1 MPRAPG
7 PKKRLNDE
15 NEAEVN
21 TMKRV
26 WTGSHTVYPVILVLS
41 AVLFPV
47 QTLAETQL
55 NISYDQT
62 HQRIDGFGASDAWSI
77 DPVIRKW
84 ELEGKQDDIEALADL
99 LFSSKNGIGLSAWRF
114 NIGAGSAEQGADSNI
129 PDPLRRAQSLVPKAG
144 AGIDQSKQRGQIRL
158 LSEAYERG
166 VTNLV
171 AFVNSPPHWLSK
183 NGLTHPGDGKEAGSS
198 NLDMHRA
205 DEFSAYLV
213 AVLEYLRG
221 DSVDVPVNFISPVN
235 EPTWHWQG
243 QSQEGNRYN
252 NEELKI
258 IYKSLYSALK
268 KAGLEH
274 DVEIDAAEVPE
285 LRAALN
291 DDYHTRFD
299 GSIYTG
305 GMNETSHGVYKSYID
320 DLLGDPEMR
329 NILGNKLSVHS
340 YWSSASSERL
350 GKLRDLLA
358 QNLADVSPQAK
369 LWMSEFCILGDSGD
383 LRPFAGP
390 GFDVND
396 MELALHT
403 ARVIHRDMTRLNA
416 AAWFWWL
423 ALTPYDYK
431 DGLLKIDP
439 SLEADTVRESKLMWT
454 LGNFSRFIRP
464 GFYRLE
470 MPGVDD
476 LTGVMA
482 SAYKDPENSRL
493 VIVVINAGKANE
505 VLQFNIDGLA
515 SHKKVGK
522 FQTYVTNSTH
532 NLAANEI
539 AFESGQHVI
548 PAKSTVTFVSAI
560 EDE

>member
-1 MPRAPG
+1 
-7 PKKRLNDE
+7 
-15 NEAEVN
+15 
-21 TMKRV
+21 MKRILA
-26 WTGSHTVYPVILVLS
+26 GSPAVCLAVFVLS
-41 AVLFPV
+41 ALHFPSR
-47 QTLAETQL
+47 TLAETQL
-55 NISYDQT
+55 NVSYDQT

-77 DPVIRKW
+77 DPIINKW
-84 ELEGKQDDIEALADL
+84 ELEGKQENIEALADL
-99 LFSSKNGIGLSAWRF
+99 LFSIESGIGLSAWRF
-114 NIGAGSAEQGADSNI
+114 NIGAGSSEQGADSNI
-129 PDPLRRAQSLVPKAG
+129 PDPLRRAQLLMPKAG
-144 AGIDQSKQRGQIRL
+144 SEIDQSKQRGQIRL
-158 LSEAYERG
+158 LNEASERG
-166 VTNLV
+166 VSNLV
-171 AFVNSPPHWLSK
+171 AFVNSPPHWLTK

-198 NLDMHRA
+198 NLDMNQA
-205 DEFSAYLV
+205 DEFSAFLV

-221 DSVDVPVNFISPVN
+221 ASVAVPVNYISPVN

-252 NEELKI
+252 NEELKT
-258 IYKSLYSALK
+258 IYKSLYSELQ

-274 DVEIDAAEVPE
+274 DIEIDAAEVPE

-291 DDYHTRFD
+291 DDYHIRFD
-299 GSIYTG
+299 GSVYTG
-305 GMNETSHGVYKSYID
+305 GMNETPHGVYKSYID
-320 DLLGDPEMR
+320 VLLGDSEMR

-358 QNLADVSPQAK
+358 QNLADASPQAK
-369 LWMSEFCILGDSGD
+369 LWVSEFCILGDSGD

-396 MELALHT
+396 MDLALHT

-423 ALTPYDYK
+423 AVTPYDYK

-439 SLEADTVRESKLMWT
+439 SLEADTLRESKLMWT

-470 MPGVDD
+470 MPDVDD

-482 SAYKDPENSRL
+482 SAYKDPGNSRL
-493 VIVVINAGKANE
+493 VIVVINAGTTDE
-505 VLQFNIDGLA
+505 PLQFNIGGLA
-515 SHKKVGK
+515 SGKRVGE
-522 FQTYVTNSTH
+522 FQTYVTSSAH
-532 NLAANEI
+532 NLAGKKTALV
-539 AFESGQHVI
+539 SGQYVI
-548 PAKSTVTFVSAI
+548 PAKSIVTFVSAI
-560 EDE
+560 EDK